1 MILEE
6 LMKAER
12 AAAEAGNWSDSEAP
26 SQSAD
31 EEEQPLVQQ
40 EQPTRH
46 LKYEDINSDLKRPR
60 KQ

>member
-1 MILEE
+1 
-6 LMKAER
+6 MKAER